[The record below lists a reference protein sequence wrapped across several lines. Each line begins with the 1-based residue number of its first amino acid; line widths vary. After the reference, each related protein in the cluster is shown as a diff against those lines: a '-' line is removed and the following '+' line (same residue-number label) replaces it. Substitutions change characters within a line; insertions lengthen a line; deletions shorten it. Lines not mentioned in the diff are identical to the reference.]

1 MSPSSPTA
9 AVSEAKRPQRADARR
24 NYDRLVAAARAEL
37 REHESGASLED
48 IARRAG
54 VGIGTLYRHFPTR
67 LDLLEA
73 VYREDVEALAT
84 HAETLRATTSPWEGL
99 ERWLSFFI
107 DYAATKRAL
116 FHELVEAVGKDSELL
131 THSRQVITESLTAM
145 LTRAQEAGAARP
157 DVQPTDLM
165 RLVGG
170 CTMMG
175 ILEAEQR
182 ERLLRI
188 VLDGIRR

>member
-1 MSPSSPTA
+1 VSPSSPTA
-9 AVSEAKRPQRADARR
+9 AVPEAKRPQRADARR
-24 NYDRLVAAARAEL
+24 NYDRLVAAARTEL
-37 REHESGASLED
+37 REHESGASLEE
-48 IARRAG
+48 IARRAR

-73 VYREDVEALAT
+73 VYREDVEALAAQ
-84 HAETLRATTSPWEGL
+84 AETLRDTASPWDGL
-99 ERWLSFFI
+99 ERWLSSFI

-116 FHELVEAVGKDSELL
+116 LQELVEAVGRDSELL
-131 THSRQVITESLTAM
+131 THSRQVITESVTTM
-145 LTRAQEAGAARP
+145 LTRAQEAGVARS

-165 RLVGG
+165 RLIGG

-175 ILEAEQR
+175 VLETEQR

>member
-1 MSPSSPTA
+1 VSPSSPA
-9 AVSEAKRPQRADARR
+9 PSLAELKRPQRADARR

-37 REHESGASLED
+37 REHQAGASLED

-73 VYREDVEALAT
+73 VYREDVEALAAAT
-84 HAETLRATTSPWEGL
+84 ATLRETAAPWEGL
-99 ERWLSFFI
+99 EAWLRYFI

-116 FHELVEAVGKDSELL
+116 FHELVEAVGKDGDLL
-131 THSRQVITESLTAM
+131 THSREVIMTSLTSV
-145 LTRAQEAGAARP
+145 LTRAQEAGVARK
-157 DVQPTDLM
+157 DAQPADLV

-175 ILEAEQR
+175 DLEADQR

-188 VLDGIRR
+188 VLDGLRA